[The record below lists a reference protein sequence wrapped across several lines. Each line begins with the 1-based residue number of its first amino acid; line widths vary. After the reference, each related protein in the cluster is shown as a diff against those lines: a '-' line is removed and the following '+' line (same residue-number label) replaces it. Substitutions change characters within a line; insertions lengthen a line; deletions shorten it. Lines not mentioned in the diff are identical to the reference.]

1 MGNHTETKLYSHE
14 QSASLL
20 PNQPYTAMNYHY
32 GMLLGVDDFVTDQTY
47 HRGKIRLHNA
57 WLHGAGVIWG
67 LKCTAHLDRSEL
79 RVDPGLALDG
89 YGRELH
95 NDTPKCVNIVKW
107 FAKHK
112 DDPEFSF
119 SETGNKITFEAH
131 IIIRHRS
138 CLMRPVPALLD
149 TCEGTSSSTAYS
161 RIHET
166 VEILLKS
173 GSAPTT
179 PRRRNHLLR
188 VLFGIDEPSEDK
200 DGNIL
205 KLDREALDARE
216 AIFTAPFET
225 RTAIAMEKFKK
236 IAALDSIHESPAY
249 DADDPEA
256 YLFPEDASAEVLLAN
271 INIELKKEGDQWQL
285 EKADVKNLVR
295 DTLLA
300 TVSIQEL
307 LAGIGNN
314 LYSSESSIE
323 LGPRVLPESVDFK
336 DDTTLEFKVDK
347 PLNPN
352 TVVKELFAASQLV
365 PDNFWQDI
373 SIDSTTLEPERVTV
387 TVKFNT
393 APTGNFRFVAIG
405 TGSKPLMGANNLPL
419 AGDTASSPNGVSGP
433 VHGRDFVW
441 MKNLG
446 NS

>member
-1 MGNHTETKLYSHE
+1 MGNQTETKLYSHE

-20 PNQPYTAMNYHY
+20 PNRPYTAMNYHY
-32 GMLLGVDDFVTDQTY
+32 GMLLGVDDFVTDQAY

-57 WLHGAGVIWG
+57 WLHGAGTIWG
-67 LKCTAHLDRSEL
+67 LECTAHLDRSEL
-79 RVDPGLALDG
+79 RLDPGLALDG

-112 DDPEFSF
+112 DDPEFSS
-119 SETGNKITFEAH
+119 SETVNKITFEAH

-173 GSAPTT
+173 GSVPTT

-188 VLFGIDEPSEDK
+188 VLFGIDKPAEDK

-216 AIFTAPFET
+216 AILTAPFET
-225 RTAIAMEKFKK
+225 RTAIAVEKFQK

-256 YLFPEDASAEVLLAN
+256 YLFPEDAIAEVLLAN
-271 INIELKKEGDQWQL
+271 INIQLKKEGDQWQL
-285 EKADVKNLVR
+285 EKAEIDNLVR

-300 TVSIQEL
+300 TASIQEL
-307 LAGIGNN
+307 IAGIGNT
-314 LYSSESSIE
+314 LYSSGSSIE
-323 LGPRVLPESVDFK
+323 LGPRVKPESVK
-336 DDTTLEFKVDK
+336 LNGTTLEFQVDK
-347 PLNPN
+347 ALNDN
-352 TVVKELFAASQLV
+352 TVIPEVFTASQLV
-365 PDNFWQDI
+365 ASGWQDI
-373 SIDSTTLEPERVTV
+373 SISSSQLTNQNKTVSVTLNDDPD
-387 TVKFNT
+387 
-393 APTGNFRFVAIG
+393 GNVFRFVAIG
-405 TGSKPLMGANNLPL
+405 TGSNPLMGENNLPL
-419 AGDTASSPNGVSGP
+419 AGDIASSPNGVFGAM
-433 VHGRDFVW
+433 HGRDFVW